1 MPWPGITDFSEAVQN
16 PLLCFAGTDLE
27 NGLIATNP
35 RGMPLVYSGAF
46 ACVYPV
52 SIGGRTYAVRCFTRE
67 VSDQQH
73 RYNALSDYLL
83 NVLPPA
89 FVHFEYVEDGI
100 SVRGTSYPL
109 VKMEWV
115 EGELLSSY
123 VEAHLNDSDALRRI
137 AAQWRGGT
145 TASLR
150 GLRIAHNDLQH
161 GNVMVQNDGNIRL
174 VDYDGMFLPQFAGE
188 KSPELGHKNYQHPE
202 RTSDDYADYV
212 DNFPALVIYLSLL
225 AIAAE
230 PQLWEFNNEDNLIL
244 ARTDYADP
252 ASSEVFKRLKS
263 SSDSSVVELT
273 EKLIECCGLAVA
285 DVPDL
290 ETALQGIRVTAPAPP
305 SSPPPTPTRTP
316 TPIPTQSTAMPPAAP
331 SASQLQVAQAQQSSL
346 TPPPPKPITRLPA
359 TSVTPTL
366 GNLPT
371 MPTYPTAPP
380 VAHQPFPP
388 PAPPATTFGTLRQ
401 QIAASPSTHM
411 KATSCSEISF
421 GFKASVV
428 LIAMAL
434 LIAITSPLW
443 SFFYGQAVTSLK
455 TSGII
460 GEQVYISTGV
470 GDVFNFAFSMV
481 GFAILVAI
489 ATAVVNLI
497 RNAMSGQLG
506 NADIWAVG
514 AFALGVVVFGAGLA
528 LGLFANAAAVRSV
541 NQLQIASIVLSA
553 GKTILFAAITAMAL
567 AGPRRRRFF
576 IGWTAAIGWGALGV
590 GWINLLSAGL
600 LWLGIFAATMS
611 DDWARLRG
619 IGDDPSRLRNR
630 LDSSRFRVPLLRPQ
644 ERVRAG
650 LR

>member
-16 PLLCFAGTDLE
+16 PPLCFAGTDLE
-27 NGLIATNP
+27 NGLVATNP

-46 ACVYPV
+46 ACVYPI

-123 VEAHLNDSDALRRI
+123 VEGHLNDPDALRRI

-145 TASLR
+145 TSSLR

-174 VDYDGMFLPQFAGE
+174 VDYDGMYLPQFAGE

-230 PQLWEFNNEDNLIL
+230 PELWEFNNEDNLIL

-252 ASSEVFKRLKS
+252 KKSEVFKRLKS

-273 EKLIECCGLAVA
+273 EKLIECCDLAVA

-290 ETALQGIRVTAPAPP
+290 EAALRGIRVTAPAP
-305 SSPPPTPTRTP
+305 SSSAPPPTT
-316 TPIPTQSTAMPPAAP
+316 TQSTATPTTAP
-331 SASQLQVAQAQQSSL
+331 SASQLQVAQAQQSSMS
-346 TPPPPKPITRLPA
+346 PPPPTPIVRIPA
-359 TSVTPTL
+359 SSIAPTVRNVPTL
-366 GNLPT
+366 PT
-371 MPTYPTAPP
+371 HPTAPP
-380 VAHQPFPP
+380 AARQSFPP
-388 PAPPATTFGTLRQ
+388 SAPASATFRTIRRQ
-401 QIAASPSTHM
+401 IRSPFTHM
-411 KATSCSEISF
+411 KVTSCADVPF
-421 GFKASVV
+421 GFKASIA
-428 LIAMAL
+428 LIAIAL
-434 LIAITSPLW
+434 FVAITSPLW
-443 SFFYGQAVTSLK
+443 SFFYGQVVTSLK

-460 GEQVYISTGV
+460 DEQVYISTGYS
-470 GDVFNFAFSMV
+470 DVINFAFSIV
-481 GFAILVAI
+481 GIGILVAI
-489 ATAVVNLI
+489 ATAAINLMRDAI
-497 RNAMSGQLG
+497 SGRLG
-506 NADIWAVG
+506 NADMWAVG
-514 AFALGVVVFGAGLA
+514 AFALGVVVLGAGFA
-528 LGLFANAAAVRSV
+528 LEWFANEAAVLSA
-541 NQLQIASIVLSA
+541 NQVQLASIVTSA
-553 GKTILFAAITAMAL
+553 GIAILFASITAMAL
-567 AGPRRRRFF
+567 AGRRRRRFF
-576 IGWTAAIGWGALGV
+576 IGWTGAIGWGALGV
-590 GWINLLSAGL
+590 GWINLLAAGL
-600 LWLGIFAATMS
+600 LWSGIVASTMS
-611 DDWARLRG
+611 DQWS
-619 IGDDPSRLRNR
+619 IFM
-630 LDSSRFRVPLLRPQ
+630 DSAYILAGSGLVLLVLGFAFHCF
-644 ERVRAG
+644 VRKSE
-650 LR
+650 

>member
-16 PLLCFAGTDLE
+16 PPLCFAGTDLE
-27 NGLIATNP
+27 NGLVATNP

-67 VSDQQH
+67 VSDQKD

-123 VEAHLNDSDALRRI
+123 VEAHLNDPDTLRRI

-145 TASLR
+145 TSSLR

-212 DNFPALVIYLSLL
+212 DNFPAMVIYLSLL

-252 ASSEVFKRLKS
+252 KKSEVFRRLKS

-273 EKLIECCGLAVA
+273 EKLIECCDLAVA

-290 ETALQGIRVTAPAPP
+290 ETALQGIRVTAPAP
-305 SSPPPTPTRTP
+305 SSSAPPPPQHT
-316 TPIPTQSTAMPPAAP
+316 PTQSTATPSAAP

-346 TPPPPKPITRLPA
+346 SPPPPNPVVRLPA
-359 TSVTPTL
+359 SSIPPTVGNVPTL
-366 GNLPT
+366 
-371 MPTYPTAPP
+371 PTYPTAPP
-380 VAHQPFPP
+380 AAQQSFPP
-388 PAPPATTFGTLRQ
+388 SAPASARFRTIRRQ
-401 QIAASPSTHM
+401 IRSPSSHM
-411 KATSCSEISF
+411 KVTSCAAVPF
-421 GFKASVV
+421 GFKASVA
-428 LIAMAL
+428 LIAIAL
-434 LIAITSPLW
+434 FVAITSPLW
-443 SFFYGQAVTSLK
+443 SFFYGQVVTSLK

-460 GEQVYISTGV
+460 DEQVYISTGV
-470 GDVFNFAFSMV
+470 GDVFNFAS
-481 GFAILVAI
+481 GIAGTGILVAI
-489 ATAVVNLI
+489 ATAVINLTRDAI
-497 RNAMSGQLG
+497 SGRLG
-506 NADIWAVG
+506 NADMWAVG
-514 AFALGVVVFGAGLA
+514 TFALGVVVLGAGLV
-528 LGLFANAAAVRSV
+528 LEWFANEAAVVSA
-541 NQLQIASIVLSA
+541 NQEQIASIVISA
-553 GKTILFAAITAMAL
+553 GRTILFASITAMAL
-567 AGPRRRRFF
+567 AGRRRRRFF
-576 IGWTAAIGWGALGV
+576 TGWAGAIGWGALGV
-590 GWINLLSAGL
+590 GWINLLGAGL
-600 LWLGIFAATMS
+600 IWLGIGAAIMDNELQDSMELAMILAGSGIVLLILGFAIHCFVRES
-611 DDWARLRG
+611 E
-619 IGDDPSRLRNR
+619 
-630 LDSSRFRVPLLRPQ
+630 DS
-644 ERVRAG
+644 
-650 LR
+650 

>member
-16 PLLCFAGTDLE
+16 PPLCFAGTDLE
-27 NGLIATNP
+27 NGLVATNP

-67 VSDQQH
+67 VSDQKD

-123 VEAHLNDSDALRRI
+123 VEAHLNDPDALRRI

-145 TASLR
+145 TSSLR

-212 DNFPALVIYLSLL
+212 DNFPAMVIYLSLL

-252 ASSEVFKRLKS
+252 KKSEVFRRLKS

-273 EKLIECCGLAVA
+273 EKLIECCDLAVA

-290 ETALQGIRVTAPAPP
+290 ETALQGIRVTAPAP
-305 SSPPPTPTRTP
+305 SSSAPPPPQRT
-316 TPIPTQSTAMPPAAP
+316 PTQSTSARLGQPASSRAGSAIFDVASTPESRCPPTGILDTAHRRQRPNTADVSYRAARG
-331 SASQLQVAQAQQSSL
+331 SAIFSALRSRVGKVQND
-346 TPPPPKPITRLPA
+346 K
-359 TSVTPTL
+359 
-366 GNLPT
+366 
-371 MPTYPTAPP
+371 TA
-380 VAHQPFPP
+380 A
-388 PAPPATTFGTLRQ
+388 
-401 QIAASPSTHM
+401 QIAVYAYEGDFVRRCPVRFQGIGRSNSD
-411 KATSCSEISF
+411 C
-421 GFKASVV
+421 VV
-428 LIAMAL
+428 CRDYKPVME
-434 LIAITSPLW
+434 
-443 SFFYGQAVTSLK
+443 F
-455 TSGII
+455 
-460 GEQVYISTGV
+460 
-470 GDVFNFAFSMV
+470 
-481 GFAILVAI
+481 
-489 ATAVVNLI
+489 
-497 RNAMSGQLG
+497 
-506 NADIWAVG
+506 
-514 AFALGVVVFGAGLA
+514 
-528 LGLFANAAAVRSV
+528 
-541 NQLQIASIVLSA
+541 
-553 GKTILFAAITAMAL
+553 
-567 AGPRRRRFF
+567 
-576 IGWTAAIGWGALGV
+576 
-590 GWINLLSAGL
+590 L
-600 LWLGIFAATMS
+600 LWAS
-611 DDWARLRG
+611 
-619 IGDDPSRLRNR
+619 GDITED
-630 LDSSRFRVPLLRPQ
+630 
-644 ERVRAG
+644 ERHYR
-650 LR
+650 

>member
-16 PLLCFAGTDLE
+16 PPLCFAGTDLE
-27 NGLIATNP
+27 NGLVATNP

-52 SIGGRTYAVRCFTRE
+52 SVGGLTYAVRCFTRE
-67 VSDQQH
+67 VNDQQH

-123 VEAHLNDSDALRRI
+123 VEGHLNDPDALRRI

-145 TASLR
+145 TSSLR

-174 VDYDGMFLPQFAGE
+174 VDYDGMYLPQFAGE

-230 PQLWEFNNEDNLIL
+230 PELWEFNNEDNLIL

-273 EKLIECCGLAVA
+273 EKLIDCCDLPVA

-290 ETALQGIRVTAPAPP
+290 ETALQGIRVTAPAP
-305 SSPPPTPTRTP
+305 SSSAPPPPP
-316 TPIPTQSTAMPPAAP
+316 PTQSTATPTTAP
-331 SASQLQVAQAQQSSL
+331 SASQLQVAQAQQSSMS
-346 TPPPPKPITRLPA
+346 PPPPSPVVRLPA
-359 TSVTPTL
+359 SSIPPTVGNAPTL
-366 GNLPT
+366 
-371 MPTYPTAPP
+371 PTYPTAPP
-380 VAHQPFPP
+380 AAQQSFPP
-388 PAPPATTFGTLRQ
+388 SAPASARFRTIRRQLR
-401 QIAASPSTHM
+401 SPSTHM
-411 KATSCSEISF
+411 KVTSCAAVPF
-421 GFKASVV
+421 GFKASVA
-428 LIAMAL
+428 LIAIAL
-434 LIAITSPLW
+434 FVAITSPLW
-443 SFFYGQAVTSLK
+443 SFFYGQV
-455 TSGII
+455 
-460 GEQVYISTGV
+460 
-470 GDVFNFAFSMV
+470 DVFNIAFSIA
-481 GFAILVAI
+481 GTGILVAI

-497 RNAMSGQLG
+497 RDANSGRLG
-506 NADIWAVG
+506 NADMWAVG
-514 AFALGVVVFGAGLA
+514 AFALGSLVFGAGLA
-528 LGLFANAAAVRSV
+528 LDWFANEAAVVSV
-541 NQLQIASIVLSA
+541 NQEQIASIVISA
-553 GKTILFAAITAMAL
+553 GRTILFASITAMAL
-567 AGPRRRRFF
+567 AGRRRRRFF
-576 IGWTAAIGWGALGV
+576 TGWSGAIGWGALGV
-590 GWINLLSAGL
+590 GWINLLGAGL
-600 LWLGIFAATMS
+600 IWLGIGAALMDNELQGAMEFAIILAGS
-611 DDWARLRG
+611 G
-619 IGDDPSRLRNR
+619 I
-630 LDSSRFRVPLLRPQ
+630 VLLILGFAIHCF
-644 ERVRAG
+644 VRESEDH
-650 LR
+650 